1 MNKQDRE
8 AWIIAISLFVSLFF
22 LWGGG
27 YNTMPVFLGALLKAF
42 GWSHARVSWIPCAL
56 MLAVGVT
63 GPITGWLLDRFEAR
77 IVMGAG
83 AALVVVGFIAASRA
97 TTFTELLIANL
108 ALGAGLGASGWLPA
122 SLVIANW
129 FGERRGTALGLGL
142 AGMESGGMAMTFTAG
157 YIIARYSWRAAYLT
171 LAVPVLIVALPLYV
185 IVVRTRPRDVLK
197 QTVAE
202 SARALP
208 GYEVGKAIRTRVF
221 WMLIVVQLAWGLSA
235 GGVFIHLVAYL
246 MGIGYTLRFA
256 TTVSGGVLGLAAL
269 GKPTMGA
276 LADRIG
282 GKNALGISLLLI
294 AVSIISLL
302 GARHE
307 GLIVL
312 FMLLVGLSLAS
323 PAALV
328 PMVLAETL
336 GLKRFGTLYGW
347 IQVSVMLGAFTAP
360 LIVGRL
366 YDWTHNYTVG
376 FELCALIA
384 LVGAVASF
392 LCVAPQPVN
401 LEVIAQARPRGATA

>member
-1 MNKQDRE
+1 MKAERIEARGTAIGRPDMNKQDRG

-27 YNTMPVFLGALLKAF
+27 YNTMPVFVGALLKAF
-42 GWSHARVSWIPCAL
+42 GWSHTRVSWIPCAL

-77 IVMGAG
+77 LVMGVG

-97 TTFTELLIANL
+97 TTFTELIIANL
-108 ALGAGLGASGWLPA
+108 ALGVGLGASGWLPA

-142 AGMESGGMAMTFTAG
+142 AGMESGGMAMTFMVG

-171 LAVPVLIVALPLYV
+171 LAVPVLIVALPLLV
-185 IVVRTRPRDVLK
+185 IVVRTRPRGVLK

-202 SARALP
+202 SAQAVP
-208 GYEVGKAIRTRVF
+208 GYEVSKAIRTRVF
-221 WMLIVVQLAWGLSA
+221 WMLVVVQLAWGLSA
-235 GGVFIHLVAYL
+235 GGVFIHIVAYL

-256 TTVSGGVLGLAAL
+256 TTVAGGVLGLFAL

-276 LADRIG
+276 LGDRIG

-307 GLIVL
+307 GLTIL
-312 FMLLVGLSLAS
+312 FMLLADSQW
-323 PAALV
+323 
-328 PMVLAETL
+328 
-336 GLKRFGTLYGW
+336 RH
-347 IQVSVMLGAFTAP
+347 
-360 LIVGRL
+360 RL
-366 YDWTHNYTVG
+366 H
-376 FELCALIA
+376 
-384 LVGAVASF
+384 
-392 LCVAPQPVN
+392 
-401 LEVIAQARPRGATA
+401 

>member
-42 GWSHARVSWIPCAL
+42 GWSHTRVSWIPCAL

-157 YIIARYSWRAAYLT
+157 YIIARYNWRAAYLA

-302 GARHE
+302 GAQHE

-347 IQVSVMLGAFTAP
+347 IQVSVMAGAFTAP

-384 LVGAVASF
+384 LVGAMASF

-401 LEVIAQARPRGATA
+401 LEVIAQPHGSTV

>member
-1 MNKQDRE
+1 LSHSFFPQP
-8 AWIIAISLFVSLFF
+8 AFSLFVSLFF

-42 GWSHARVSWIPCAL
+42 GWSHTRVSWIPCAL

-328 PMVLAETL
+328 LMVLAETL

-392 LCVAPQPVN
+392 LCVAPQPAN
-401 LEVIAQARPRGATA
+401 LEVIGQAQPRGATV

>member
-42 GWSHARVSWIPCAL
+42 GWSHTRVSWIPCAL

-97 TTFTELLIANL
+97 TTFTELVIANMT
-108 ALGAGLGASGWLPA
+108 LGAGLGASGWLPA

-171 LAVPVLIVALPLYV
+171 LAVPVLLVALPLYV

-235 GGVFIHLVAYL
+235 SGVFIHIVAYL

-256 TTVSGGVLGLAAL
+256 TTVAGGVLGLAAL

-302 GARHE
+302 GARHG

-312 FMLLVGLSLAS
+312 FMLFMGLSLAS

-347 IQVSVMLGAFTAP
+347 IQVSVMAGAFTAP
-360 LIVGRL
+360 LIIGRL

-401 LEVIAQARPRGATA
+401 LEVIAHAQPHGSTV